1 MSLFYQ
7 QQPIRF
13 ECTGCGRCCL
23 GHPDEHY
30 IELAPGEAKA
40 IRQYLNVDKKAFER
54 QYLVKIPGIGKGISI
69 NQQGRCV
76 LLDELGRCSVYSV
89 RPRQCMTYPFWP
101 ELMHSAEAWEAEA
114 GRCEGINRGAVVA
127 VSTIEKQ
134 MK

>member
-1 MSLFYQ
+1 MSQFYQ
-7 QQPIRF
+7 QTEIRF
-13 ECTGCGRCCL
+13 ECTSCGRCCL

-40 IRQYLNVDKKAFER
+40 IRKRLDMDKKEFKR
-54 QYLVKIPGIGKGISI
+54 DYLVKLPGIGKGIRI

-76 LLDELGRCSVYSV
+76 LLDEQGRCSVYST

-114 GRCEGINRGAVVA
+114 ARCEGINRGGVIALT
-127 VSTIEKQ
+127 TIEKQ
-134 MK
+134 LK